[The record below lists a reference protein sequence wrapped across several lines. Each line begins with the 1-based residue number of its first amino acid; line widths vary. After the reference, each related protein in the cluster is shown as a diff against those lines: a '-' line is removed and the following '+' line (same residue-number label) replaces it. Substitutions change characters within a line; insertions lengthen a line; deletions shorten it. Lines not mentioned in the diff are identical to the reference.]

1 MPNLFL
7 PLITHPNI
15 SMADFLNKIIGLMS
29 KEEQRNY
36 KLYALRSHEDDD
48 RKDLQLFDLI
58 RKEGESFQ
66 DKKAMRSLYGKQARP
81 NTYHR
86 LCNRL
91 LQEVGKSIALLHW
104 DKEDTIAALHELTL
118 AMLYRKKQEYSI
130 AEYYLSRVERR
141 IENLDLPELL
151 DIVHGEFIGLSLEL
165 PDINP
170 EVYVQKRTENRR
182 RLNQLWQIDNLL
194 AIVNHRLRRSQNLGK
209 GDATVLH
216 ILQKTVDEFSL
227 DPILMADPKFRF
239 RMYDAVSKILL
250 EQRDYIALESY
261 LMDTFETFSSE
272 GLFNKGNHE
281 VKLQML
287 TYIINTLFK
296 NGKSADS
303 LAYAEKLASA
313 MEQFGGIYRN
323 KYEFFYYNSLFLNYS
338 GTDVGRAIE
347 VLEQMQHVESIIAVP
362 QLFNFIYPNLALM
375 EYTRKNYRA
384 AIRHLVKL
392 RMHEALQVA
401 DEGFRLRIDIF
412 EMALRLDLRD
422 HDTLEYRL
430 QQVRH
435 DYAALLS
442 SEAMVKDSAMLNLI
456 ARINAHQSDRKDE
469 RLAEDIQAFL
479 TRFPPDDTELFKY
492 AEFLKNW

>member
-1 MPNLFL
+1 
-7 PLITHPNI
+7 
-15 SMADFLNKIIGLMS
+15 MAELLSRIVGLMT

-36 KLYALRSHEDDD
+36 KLFALRSHEDND
-48 RKDLQLFDLI
+48 RKDLQLYDLI
-58 RKEGESFQ
+58 RKEGEGFQ
-66 DKKAMRSLYGKQARP
+66 DKKAMRLLYGKEARP

-91 LQEVGKSIALLHW
+91 LQEVGKSMALLHW
-104 DKEDTIAALHELTL
+104 DKDETIAAINELTL
-118 AMLYRKKQEYSI
+118 AMLYRKKQEYEI
-130 AEYYLSRVERR
+130 AAYYLKKVERR
-141 IENLDLPELL
+141 IEHLDLPELL
-151 DIVHGEFIGLSLEL
+151 DIVLGEFIGLSLEL
-165 PDINP
+165 PEINP
-170 EVYVQKRTENRR
+170 EEYVKQRTENRR
-182 RLNQLWQIDNLL
+182 RLSQLWEIDNLL

-209 GDATVLH
+209 GDASVLQ

-227 DPILMADPKFRF
+227 DPRLMGDPKFRF
-239 RMYDAVSKILL
+239 RMYDAASKILL
-250 EQRDYIALESY
+250 EQRDYHALESY
-261 LMDTFETFSSE
+261 LLDTFEEFSKE
-272 GLFNKGNHE
+272 GLFNKSNHE

-287 TYIINTLFK
+287 TYIINALFK
-296 NGKSADS
+296 NEKTRESLRYADELS
-303 LAYAEKLASA
+303 VALDQY
-313 MEQFGGIYRN
+313 GGFLRN

-338 GTDVGRAIE
+338 STDVGRAIE
-347 VLEQMQHVESIIAVP
+347 VLERMQHVESIAAVP
-362 QLFNFIYPNLALM
+362 SYFIFIYLNLALM

-412 EMALRLDLRD
+412 ELALRLDLRD

-435 DYAALLS
+435 DYATLLN

-469 RLAEDIQAFL
+469 RLAEDIQEFL